1 MRLDSI
7 WITEGDLK
15 GRNATVIF
23 DYLLTAYR
31 QRELYVLQGDKSTE
45 IADKLRSLDFY
56 IKQFESVIFSEIP
69 TIQEDDY
76 TDYSNNYNYTDEDDD
91 KKEIPIAVQDSFFEK
106 LQQQLDLLALDDR
119 DFLIGQQIIGSL
131 DDDGYLRRPILS
143 LIDDLAFSQK
153 IFSEC
158 NPSALTNCQ

>member
-1 MRLDSI
+1 VRLDSI

-76 TDYSNNYNYTDEDDD
+76 TRAFLDIKDRY
-91 KKEIPIAVQDSFFEK
+91 EK
-106 LQQQLDLLALDDR
+106 LRDR
-119 DFLIGQQIIGSL
+119 VEGVINNKPLVSISVTRSHRPSSTPTASVSYNIYVEDVCSPSSTPSITPSL
-131 DDDGYLRRPILS
+131 TPTR
-143 LIDDLAFSQK
+143 
-153 IFSEC
+153 
-158 NPSALTNCQ
+158 SATKTVPK